1 MRITRHLLLRLFAV
15 GVTLLF
21 LVTTVTLG
29 DEASRPVV
37 TVIHIDAA
45 PEFTQSA
52 ITLLTGFRRDSLRDP
67 GAKTFQVLQEL
78 DRANHFTLVEE
89 WRTQKD
95 YENHNLEAHT
105 RHFRDQLQPMLASPF
120 DERVHT
126 DLIAAP

>member
-15 GVTLLF
+15 GTALLF
-21 LVTTVTLG
+21 LVTTLTLG
-29 DEASRPVV
+29 DETSRPVV

-45 PEFTQSA
+45 PESTQTA
-52 ITLLTGFRRDSLRDP
+52 ITLLTGFRRDSLRDT

-78 DRANHFTLVEE
+78 DRPNHFTLVEE
-89 WRTQKD
+89 WSTQKD

-126 DLIAAP
+126 ELITAP